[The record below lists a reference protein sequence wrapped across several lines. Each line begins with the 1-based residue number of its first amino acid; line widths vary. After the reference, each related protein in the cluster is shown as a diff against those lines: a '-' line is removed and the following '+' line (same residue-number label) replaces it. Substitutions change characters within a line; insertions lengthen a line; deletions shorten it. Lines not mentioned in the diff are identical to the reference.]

1 MNQKCITRLKAQTM
15 HFMLHNTDWIYS
27 SISTDDCR
35 GFWEFMH
42 IIPAIQHTDTYAN
55 IHPICSPFLRFCQLY
70 KSPLDLD
77 GADCSVAWETGYI
90 QVFLRT
96 SAEVSGNLC
105 TLYLPFSIPIFTHI
119 FILSVARFYVF
130 ASFIKDPLDLD
141 GAICSVV
148 CVTETGL
155 SPSKARRRFPA
166 LCYSLLRRVV
176 GFPPGRRQLSE
187 MGGEM

>member
-15 HFMLHNTDWIYS
+15 HFMLHNTDWLYS

-35 GFWEFMH
+35 GFWNSCTLYLSV
-42 IIPAIQHTDTYAN
+42 QHTGTYAN
-55 IHPICSPFLRFCQLY
+55 IHPICSPFLCIRQLY

-77 GADCSVAWETGYI
+77 S
-90 QVFLRT
+90 
-96 SAEVSGNLC
+96 
-105 TLYLPFSIPIFTHI
+105 
-119 FILSVARFYVF
+119 
-130 ASFIKDPLDLD
+130 
-141 GAICSVV
+141 AICSGV
-148 CVTETGL
+148 CGTETGL

-187 MGGEM
+187 MGEKVKIKYLELKIDLRIL